1 MTGNGQKDTGWIT
14 DGKTAVVTISK
25 GALLESKTWSFG
37 L

>member
-1 MTGNGQKDTGWIT
+1 MTFSKRKNADRVT